1 MEKSDVFR
9 LYLNGEDADLS
20 DTSNGSFTFNVKLQS
35 RNVNYTKY
43 ILYVDDFNICLKGLT
58 DTNILLQANIGQYN
72 SYNSKTKG
80 NNQIIATIFSKNT
93 ASARTDDLSLN
104 YQAATT
110 PNHITTLPNQLILNI
125 TNVDNSAVDMSNA
138 NNFFCANLRIEAFYE

>member
-80 NNQIIATIFSKNT
+80 NNQIIATIFNKNT
-93 ASARTDDLSLN
+93 ASARTVEGAD
-104 YQAATT
+104 
-110 PNHITTLPNQLILNI
+110 
-125 TNVDNSAVDMSNA
+125 
-138 NNFFCANLRIEAFYE
+138 RIQGIGTKC